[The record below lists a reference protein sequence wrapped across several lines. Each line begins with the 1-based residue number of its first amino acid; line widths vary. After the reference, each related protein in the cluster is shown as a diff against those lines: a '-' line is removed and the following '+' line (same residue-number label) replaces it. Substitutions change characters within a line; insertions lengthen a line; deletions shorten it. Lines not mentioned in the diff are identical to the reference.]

1 MLVFTRKNRK
11 IIKIYFNKRN
21 SLRNLAS
28 SIEQM
33 QGVKSAKLLRR
44 YVFSRYKFEFISRN
58 QERCKDIFSKEML
71 EGGVKSYILL

>member
-1 MLVFTRKNRK
+1 MVVFTRKNRK

-21 SLRNLAS
+21 SLRHLAS

-44 YVFSRYKFEFISRN
+44 YVFARYKFEFISGN
-58 QERCKDIFSKEML
+58 QERCKEYFLK
-71 EGGVKSYILL
+71 KC